1 LNELSDIV
9 FGILLI
15 KKTFFNSSWHMRC

>member
-1 LNELSDIV
+1 MI

-15 KKTFFNSSWHMRC
+15 KNKD